1 MFKKVGRDIKET
13 QAENFINSTS
23 DKETNDNATKE
34 KVIRIVFKIPKEVR
48 KNIRKMIKGTVYLK
62 KYYPLILKNDLTY
75 FSDEDI
81 INIYMT
87 AKLQNIS
94 MRDYVRIKLKL
105 TKPQEVQFITYPTEK
120 DLVIEQ
126 IELDKIDKEIITQK
140 ARNLNTPVTHYGCI
154 KMTAYCELTPALL
167 FSQLELELLKEEA
180 KKNNLSL
187 KEYLSKKINEE
198 L

>member
-13 QAENFINSTS
+13 QAEEFINSTS
-23 DKETNDNATKE
+23 DKETDDNTTKE
-34 KVIRIVFKIPKEVR
+34 KVIKIAFKIPKEVR

-62 KYYPLILKNDLTY
+62 KYYPMILKNDLTY

-126 IELDKIDKEIITQK
+126 IELDKIDKDIITQK
-140 ARNLNTPVTHYGCI
+140 AKNLNAPVTHYGCI

-167 FSQLELELLKEEA
+167 FSQLELELLREEA
-180 KKNNLSL
+180 QKNNLSL

>member
-13 QAENFINSTS
+13 QAEEFINSTS
-23 DKETNDNATKE
+23 DKETNDNPTKE
-34 KVIRIVFKIPKEVR
+34 KVIKIAFKIPKEVR
-48 KNIRKMIKGTVYLK
+48 KNIRKMIKGTLYLK
-62 KYYPLILKNDLTY
+62 KYYPMILKNDLTY

-126 IELDKIDKEIITQK
+126 IELDKIDKDIITQK

-167 FSQLELELLKEEA
+167 FSQLELELIKEEA
-180 KKNNLSL
+180 QKNNLSL

>member
-13 QAENFINSTS
+13 QAEEFINSTS
-23 DKETNDNATKE
+23 DKETNDNPTKE
-34 KVIRIVFKIPKEVR
+34 KVIKIAFKIPKEVR

-62 KYYPLILKNDLTY
+62 KYYPMILKNDLTY

-105 TKPQEVQFITYPTEK
+105 TKPQEVQFVTYPTEK
-120 DLVIEQ
+120 DLAIEQ
-126 IELDKIDKEIITQK
+126 IELDKIDKDIITQK

-167 FSQLELELLKEEA
+167 FSQLELELIKEEA
-180 KKNNLSL
+180 QKNNLSL

>member
-1 MFKKVGRDIKET
+1 MFKKVGRDIKDI

-23 DKETNDNATKE
+23 DKEINDTTKE

-81 INIYMT
+81 MNIYMT

-94 MRDYVRIKLKL
+94 MRNYVRIKLKL
-105 TKPQEVQFITYPTEK
+105 TKPQEVQFVTYPAER

-126 IELDKIDKEIITQK
+126 IELDKIDKDIITQK